1 MKTWV
6 AKVKK
11 AMDEK
16 GINQKKLSEL
26 SGITEPS
33 VSRYLKGERTPR
45 IDIITNFAR
54 ALNLDIND
62 LLDVNSNHSAYDD
75 ISLVIARRGNELT
88 EEETNLIINML
99 KSRKE

>member
-6 AKVKK
+6 DKVKK

-45 IDIITNFAR
+45 IDIVTSFAR
-54 ALNLDIND
+54 VLNLDIND
-62 LLDVNSNHSAYDD
+62 LLDADSIHSAYED
-75 ISLVIARRGNELT
+75 ISLVIARRGNELSD
-88 EEETNLIINML
+88 EETNLIINML
-99 KSRKE
+99 RSRKE

>member
-6 AKVKK
+6 DKVKK

-33 VSRYLKGERTPR
+33 ISRYLKGERTPR

-62 LLDVNSNHSAYDD
+62 LLDVNSIHSAYDD
-75 ISLVIARRGNELT
+75 ISFVIARRGNELT

>member
-6 AKVKK
+6 DKVKE

-45 IDIITNFAR
+45 IDIITSFAR
-54 ALNLDIND
+54 VLNLDIND
-62 LLDVNSNHSAYDD
+62 LLDTDSIHSAYED

-99 KSRKE
+99 RSRKE